1 MGGPFSQDWQGLT
14 LWVHPPYSL
23 ISEVCAKL
31 RETPNFTGTVVV
43 PEWPSQDWFGFLHDT
58 CTSFELFP
66 AEDGLFLLH
75 GVHSQP
81 APPWNVLAFHFVDF
95 SWTHVRLQFA
105 SSTDLAHSQ
114 AASSFDYTISS
125 GRVDTSYNGQVSFLG
140 ENVKVWGFFLVF
152 Y

>member
-1 MGGPFSQDWQGLT
+1 M
-14 LWVHPPYSL
+14 
-23 ISEVCAKL
+23 
-31 RETPNFTGTVVV
+31 V

-81 APPWNVLAFHFVDF
+81 SPPWNVLAFHFVDF
-95 SWTHVRLQFA
+95 SWTHVQLQFA

-114 AASSFDYTISS
+114 AASSFDYMAGLIISFNS
-125 GRVDTSYNGQVSFLG
+125 TTLCYLVKYTDGTTATLTADVVKTLLLPPDPVGVSD
-140 ENVKVWGFFLVF
+140 
-152 Y
+152 